1 MLVHCEDRVPFLE
14 IVFQHGAELASEAK
28 LENFYFIHGKLTHGV
43 VDWLARY
50 SL

>member
-14 IVFQHGAELASEAK
+14 IVFQLDADFTFEAK
-28 LENFYFIHGKLTHGV
+28 LENFNFIQGEFTHRV
-43 VDWLARY
+43 VDWLTRY